1 MLRKQKLFG
10 YMLAVIRTSFWLL
23 LHWPAENCLPSLSN
37 IAGKQNQ
44 HFRNPT
50 SENLCKK
57 QKVAQMHRCQTI
69 GYTQGVKV
77 TQFSVFQRQLHK
89 ALQHLMLGAV
99 LVWSLFSLSAETVKL
114 EDGSQLELKGIG
126 LAQEFKTDIYI
137 GALYAPVGYESLEL
151 IKDYTTPKRI
161 LVRYVADNYSY
172 RKVSRHFKERIAM
185 NMAREE
191 WQPLTR
197 EIVTFSN
204 IFKQNFQAGD
214 EIRMDFIPGKGT
226 SIYLNGVLFETISNP
241 EFINLIINS
250 WTGSVPPTKAFKE
263 GITGALDEGEKQK
276 ILARFNALTPVKGRF
291 KLPENETLV
300 AEAKEPAKPK
310 TETTQA
316 QKQVN
321 PKAESKVVEQKAT
334 ISKPKVETPPKAV
347 VSANPQPKKTEPK
360 QVVEAKP
367 KQESV
372 VKQSDT
378 TSEESEKS
386 VARQE
391 KPKSKP
397 APVEEDFID
406 EDLIRG
412 SYVRELIA
420 QVRKNETYP
429 RKALINQEEGDG
441 VARVVINREGNLVD
455 VALSERTGSRELDKG
470 ILTMIRRTN
479 FAPIPKELKEQEF
492 EFEIP
497 FSFKLNQ

>member
-1 MLRKQKLFG
+1 
-10 YMLAVIRTSFWLL
+10 
-23 LHWPAENCLPSLSN
+23 
-37 IAGKQNQ
+37 
-44 HFRNPT
+44 
-50 SENLCKK
+50 
-57 QKVAQMHRCQTI
+57 
-69 GYTQGVKV
+69 
-77 TQFSVFQRQLHK
+77 
-89 ALQHLMLGAV
+89 
-99 LVWSLFSLSAETVKL
+99 
-114 EDGSQLELKGIG
+114 
-126 LAQEFKTDIYI
+126 
-137 GALYAPVGYESLEL
+137 
-151 IKDYTTPKRI
+151 
-161 LVRYVADNYSY
+161 
-172 RKVSRHFKERIAM
+172 
-185 NMAREE
+185 
-191 WQPLTR
+191 
-197 EIVTFSN
+197 
-204 IFKQNFQAGD
+204 
-214 EIRMDFIPGKGT
+214 
-226 SIYLNGVLFETISNP
+226 
-241 EFINLIINS
+241 
-250 WTGSVPPTKAFKE
+250 
-263 GITGALDEGEKQK
+263 
-276 ILARFNALTPVKGRF
+276 
-291 KLPENETLV
+291 
-300 AEAKEPAKPK
+300 
-310 TETTQA
+310 
-316 QKQVN
+316 
-321 PKAESKVVEQKAT
+321 
-334 ISKPKVETPPKAV
+334 
-347 VSANPQPKKTEPK
+347 
-360 QVVEAKP
+360 VVEAKP